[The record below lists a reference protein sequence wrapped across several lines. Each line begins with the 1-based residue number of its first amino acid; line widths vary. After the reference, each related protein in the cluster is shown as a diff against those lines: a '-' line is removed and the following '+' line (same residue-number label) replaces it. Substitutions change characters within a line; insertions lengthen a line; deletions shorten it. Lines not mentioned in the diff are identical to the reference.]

1 MLHVLLLILKITGIV
16 IACILGLVIL
26 IVAAVLFV
34 PVRYKADADYHGK
47 FKAHAKMSWLGILR
61 VLVSYDE
68 ELAIKAKA
76 LFITIYSNDD
86 NKEKSSK
93 HKKSEKKKLKQPE
106 EKNIFSVNDEEAKKL
121 TENEEKPQIK
131 MAEAVSDTKE
141 DTQAVKNNV
150 EDIKESAESLKET
163 VSEDESKTKQNKS
176 FFDKVKDKCFAIY
189 TKIKEI
195 IKLIKDTVK
204 KVSGAADRLKEKVSK
219 AKEFVTD
226 EDNKALFH
234 FLVEQLKALVK
245 IIRPKKYRINAR
257 VGFEDPATMGKV
269 LAYVSILYGISG
281 VDLSLEP
288 VFGEDVK
295 EGSIFLKGSIQVF
308 PVLVIA
314 LRVYR
319 NEQFKKFI
327 SR

>member
-1 MLHVLLLILKITGIV
+1 MLHILLLILKITGIV

-47 FKAHAKMSWLGILR
+47 FKAHAKLSWLGMLR

-68 ELAIKAKA
+68 EFAIKVKA

-93 HKKSEKKKLKQPE
+93 HKKSEKKKSKQPE

-131 MAEAVSDTKE
+131 MAESVNEIKE
-141 DTQAVKNNV
+141 DVQDA
-150 EDIKESAESLKET
+150 KEA
-163 VSEDESKTKQNKS
+163 VSEDESGNTQNKS
-176 FFDKVKDKCFAIY
+176 FFDKVKDKCFVIY

-195 IKLIKDTVK
+195 IKLVKNTVK
-204 KVSGAADRLKEKVSK
+204 KVSGAADRLKEKVNE

-234 FLVEQLKALVK
+234 FLVEQLKKLIKV
-245 IIRPKKYRINAR
+245 IRPKKYRINAR
-257 VGFEDPATMGKV
+257 LGFEDPATMGKV
-269 LAYVSILYGISG
+269 LAYISIFYGMSG
-281 VDLSLEP
+281 ADLSLEP
-288 VFGEDVK
+288 VFGENIK
-295 EGSIFLKGSIQVF
+295 EGSIFLKGNIRIF
-308 PVLVIA
+308 LVLVIA

>member
-26 IVAAVLFV
+26 VVTAVLFV
-34 PVRYKADADYHGK
+34 PVRYRVNADYHGR
-47 FKAHAKMSWLGILR
+47 FKAHAKVSWLGILR
-61 VLVSYDE
+61 LLVSYDE
-68 ELAIKAKA
+68 ELDIKAKA
-76 LFITIYSNDD
+76 LFITVYNNNDE
-86 NKEKSSK
+86 NSKASEHKKAKKKKEKK
-93 HKKSEKKKLKQPE
+93 PE
-106 EKNIFSVNDEEAKKL
+106 ENIFSASDKE
-121 TENEEKPQIK
+121 TEKFAEKEEKPQIK
-131 MAEAVSDTKE
+131 MAEAVNETKE
-141 DTQAVKNNV
+141 DVQDV
-150 EDIKESAESLKET
+150 KET
-163 VSEDESKTKQNKS
+163 VSEDESGDTQKKS
-176 FFDKVKDKCFAIY
+176 FFDKVKDKCFVIY

-234 FLVEQLKALVK
+234 FLVEQLKALIKV
-245 IIRPKKYRINAR
+245 IRPKKYRINAR
-257 VGFEDPATMGKV
+257 IGFEDPATMGKV
-269 LAYVSILYGISG
+269 LAYVSIFYGMSG

-288 VFGEDVK
+288 VFGENVK
-295 EGSIFLKGSIQVF
+295 EGSIFLKGNICIFS
-308 PVLVIA
+308 VLRIA

>member
-16 IACILGLVIL
+16 IACILGLVI
-26 IVAAVLFV
+26 IVVAAVLFV

-47 FKAHAKMSWLGILR
+47 FKAHAKLSWLGILR
-61 VLVSYDE
+61 VIVSYDE

-76 LFITIYSNDD
+76 LFITIYSND

-121 TENEEKPQIK
+121 TEKEEKPQIK
-131 MAEAVSDTKE
+131 MAEAVSEPKE
-141 DTQAVKNNV
+141 DVQDV
-150 EDIKESAESLKET
+150 KET
-163 VSEDESKTKQNKS
+163 VSEDESGDTQNKS
-176 FFDKVKDKCFAIY
+176 FFDKVKDKYFVIY

-245 IIRPKKYRINAR
+245 VIRPKKYRINAR
-257 VGFEDPATMGKV
+257 LGFEDPATMGKV
-269 LAYVSILYGISG
+269 LAYISIFYGMSG

-288 VFGEDVK
+288 VFGENIK
-295 EGSIFLKGSIQVF
+295 EGSIFLKGNIRIFS
-308 PVLVIA
+308 VLVIA